1 MDAIAYCFAVPSAD
15 RQMNSPH
22 HSMAIRNSIGLFV
35 AFATLSHTVVGCAR
49 GKLMENAQNQLC
61 CVDTIVFSFW
71 PGWWVLYAYL
81 PVDLLRSGRRD
92 LRLHNTQTAPSQ
104 AQIVRVH
111 THTHSNTHMLTEAE
125 AGTVKYGK

>member
-1 MDAIAYCFAVPSAD
+1 
-15 RQMNSPH
+15 
-22 HSMAIRNSIGLFV
+22 MAIRNSIGLFV
-35 AFATLSHTVVGCAR
+35 AFATLSLTLSWLVRVESLWKMPR
-49 GKLMENAQNQLC
+49 IRISC

-92 LRLHNTQTAPSQ
+92 LRLYNTQAAPSQ

-111 THTHSNTHMLTEAE
+111 THTDRHTHMQTEAE
-125 AGTVKYGK
+125 AGAVKYGK